1 MKLLQSGK
9 AKYEVEQAMVLCQ
22 MSHFDAGLLYLYEKA
37 KMFKQILNNFI
48 ATNNSTKVLQTCQKY
63 GDQEPNLWVDALWYF
78 SNTDDND
85 KTIQVLNEIE
95 RKRLLQ
101 PIMIIEILS
110 RSECA
115 TLAVVKDYLIRW
127 LTRESEQ
134 IAENERLINQFK
146 DYTERMRQQIENMKT
161 SPKVFQATKC
171 SACKHPLELPS
182 VHFMCSHSYHQ
193 HCFESYAAEND
204 SDCPLCLPENR
215 KILNQIQSLENIK
228 NVNEMFDKQIQE
240 TDDCFSVISDYF
252 SQGLFNRVTLVT
264 DDGIVQS
271 GSSHA
276 RPKSLNLFTTK

>member
-1 MKLLQSGK
+1 MIETREEDCTPEVHNTLLELYLQSYKNEIKEDGLATKESQIMKLLQSGK

-48 ATNNSTKVLQTCQKY
+48 ATNNSTKVLETCQKY

-115 TLAVVKDYLIRW
+115 TLAV
-127 LTRESEQ
+127 
-134 IAENERLINQFK
+134 
-146 DYTERMRQQIENMKT
+146 
-161 SPKVFQATKC
+161 
-171 SACKHPLELPS
+171 
-182 VHFMCSHSYHQ
+182 
-193 HCFESYAAEND
+193 
-204 SDCPLCLPENR
+204 
-215 KILNQIQSLENIK
+215 
-228 NVNEMFDKQIQE
+228 
-240 TDDCFSVISDYF
+240 
-252 SQGLFNRVTLVT
+252 
-264 DDGIVQS
+264 
-271 GSSHA
+271 
-276 RPKSLNLFTTK
+276 